1 MRAFIPDSNG
11 QVPSSSLLSLEQ
23 EDEMV
28 QASHGFDPEL
38 QLHYAHERAEELR
51 RDWLRANAPARA
63 LGAAVGDA
71 RRGLAGRV
79 VASLRRTVGL
89 AVIRVGEVI
98 SYDEVRR
105 VPFDAGDDFAG
116 TDAHS
121 RAA

>member
-1 MRAFIPDSNG
+1 
-11 QVPSSSLLSLEQ
+11 
-23 EDEMV
+23 MV
-28 QASHGFDPEL
+28 QASHGYDPEL

-51 RDWLRANAPARA
+51 RDWLRANSGSGMARQET
-63 LGAAVGDA
+63 GYPQ
-71 RRGLAGRV
+71 RGLASRL

-98 SYDEVRR
+98 SYEEVRP
-105 VPFDAGDDFAG
+105 VAFGADDDFGG